1 MNLCILLT
9 NHCIKSCAESP
20 GRLGTA
26 VTTAFHV
33 HCAAS
38 QAAMMIMMI
47 MIMVMIKIVDMV
59 MAMMMVMI
67 MIMMM
72 VMKHLW
78 AVRLV
83 LAGTVALSFS
93 FIGYETVHPNCTE
106 QGLQALRRKFAY
118 SRLFGAAIYKIKRC
132 FGLSQYVV
140 GA

>member
-1 MNLCILLT
+1 
-9 NHCIKSCAESP
+9 
-20 GRLGTA
+20 
-26 VTTAFHV
+26 
-33 HCAAS
+33 
-38 QAAMMIMMI
+38 MMIMMI

-59 MAMMMVMI
+59 MAIMMVIVMVMI

-140 GA
+140 GAESAW